1 MPILTARAGTLRVCR
16 LPMVTH
22 SQQNASFGAMSVFK
36 NHDPES
42 LIGTVVD
49 GRFEIESEQSR
60 SSTSTSYVA
69 VDQRS
74 DALVILRLFS
84 VEASTQQG
92 AEILEQAAIA
102 FEMSHP
108 NVLRLTS
115 FGRATIRG
123 TERVYLVHERLTGG
137 SLQDMIDRSRLLT
150 PSQALVVGLEVC
162 RALDYAHKRGMLH
175 HDLRPSS
182 IVFGQ
187 DRKVRVADIGVAS
200 VIAEQAWADVT
211 TVSQERARY
220 CAPEQA
226 QGEPFDE
233 RADVYA
239 LALILVEA
247 VTGTVPFLADSVV
260 GTLSARVDKLF
271 PVSADLGG
279 LAAVLD
285 KAGRADPLERASAA
299 EMGRALVQAGPTL
312 PRPTQIQI
320 VSSAAFVV
328 QNEDD
333 RTGDLTKPREF
344 NELSDDS
351 QSFVASTT
359 ETMTIRDD
367 VDAASVAVVEPDD
380 KPLIGRWIVAAVAVL
395 ALIVGGYFLFS
406 ALQKESHPIPDL
418 IGLDQGE
425 ATNLVTEFKWDI
437 VIVEEANEELPV
449 GAVIRTDPATG
460 KKLETGKKL
469 TFVVSTGP
477 PPVPLPEL
485 NGLDAATAL
494 AALTE
499 NGLVVGVETP
509 EYSEDVPTGVIIR
522 WAVSSQPTLVAGQEV
537 IKGTAVDTFVSQ
549 GPAPRV
555 VPDLTGM
562 SIESATTAL
571 TDLQLTINRGDDQ
584 FSTVAAGGVAT
595 QSPAAGESLARGT
608 AVTVAISKGPD
619 LVAVPQL
626 LNLKFDKVG
635 PAVVNAGFV
644 LGAISGNT
652 KGFPIA
658 IYVAGQ
664 PVAVGQLLPRG
675 TTLDLVYYGS

>member
-1 MPILTARAGTLRVCR
+1 
-16 LPMVTH
+16 
-22 SQQNASFGAMSVFK
+22 MSVFE
-36 NHDPES
+36 NHDPDS

-60 SSTSTSYVA
+60 SSLSTLFVA
-69 VDQRS
+69 LDQRS
-74 DALVILRLFS
+74 DASVILRLFS
-84 VEASTQQG
+84 AEATIEHG

-115 FGRATIRG
+115 FGRSTIRG
-123 TERVYLVHERLTGG
+123 VERAYVVHERLTGG

-182 IVFGQ
+182 IVFGE
-187 DRKVRVADIGVAS
+187 DRKARVADIGVAS
-200 VIAEQAWADVT
+200 VIAEKAWGDDAM
-211 TVSQERARY
+211 VSQERARY

-233 RADVYA
+233 KTDVYA

-247 VTGTVPFLADSVV
+247 VTGTVPFLTDSVV
-260 GTLSARVDKLF
+260 GTMSARVDKLF
-271 PVSADLGG
+271 PVSADLGC

-285 KAGRADPLERASAA
+285 KAGRSDPLERSSAA
-299 EMGRALVQAGPTL
+299 DMGRALVQAGPTL
-312 PRPTQIQI
+312 PRPTQIPI
-320 VSSAAFVV
+320 VSSAIFGV
-328 QNEDD
+328 QGEED

-359 ETMTIRDD
+359 DTMTIRDD
-367 VDAASVAVVEPDD
+367 ADAVVAAGVDIED

-395 ALIVGGYFLFS
+395 ALITGGYFLFS
-406 ALQKESHPIPDL
+406 ALQKDSYAIPDL
-418 IGLDQGE
+418 IGVDQGE
-425 ATNLVTEFKWDI
+425 ATNLVTEFKWEI
-437 VIVEEANEELPV
+437 VVVEEANEELPV
-449 GAVIRTDPATG
+449 GAVIRTDPETG
-460 KKLETGKKL
+460 KKLETGKAL

-494 AALTE
+494 ATLTDG
-499 NGLVVGVETP
+499 GLVLGVETP
-509 EYSEDVPTGVIIR
+509 EYSEEVPVGVIIR
-522 WAVSSQPTLVAGQEV
+522 WAISSQPTLVAGQEV

-571 TDLQLTINRGDDQ
+571 TDLRLTINRGDDQ
-584 FSTVAAGGVAT
+584 FSLVATGGVAT
-595 QSPAAGESLARGT
+595 QSPAPGESLARGT

-626 LNLKFDKVG
+626 LTLKFDKVG
-635 PAVVNAGFV
+635 PALEAAGFV
-644 LGAISGNT
+644 LGNVSGNT
-652 KGFPIA
+652 RGFPIA
-658 IYVAGQ
+658 VFSAGQ
-664 PVAVGQLLPRG
+664 PVAIGQLLPRG
-675 TTLDLVYYGS
+675 TVLDVLYYGS

>member
-1 MPILTARAGTLRVCR
+1 
-16 LPMVTH
+16 
-22 SQQNASFGAMSVFK
+22 MSVFE
-36 NHDPES
+36 NHDPDS

-60 SSTSTSYVA
+60 SSLSTLFVA
-69 VDQRS
+69 LDQRS
-74 DALVILRLFS
+74 DASVILRLFS
-84 VEASTQQG
+84 AEATIEHG

-115 FGRATIRG
+115 FGRATTRG
-123 TERVYLVHERLTGG
+123 VERVYVVHERLTGG

-162 RALDYAHKRGMLH
+162 RALDYAHKRGMMH

-182 IVFGQ
+182 IVFGE
-187 DRKVRVADIGVAS
+187 DRKARVADIGVAS
-200 VIAEQAWADVT
+200 VIAEKAWTDVT

-220 CAPEQA
+220 CTPEQA

-233 RADVYA
+233 KADVYA

-247 VTGTVPFLADSVV
+247 VTGTVPFLTDSVV
-260 GTLSARVDKLF
+260 GTMSARVDKLF

-285 KAGRADPLERASAA
+285 KAGRSDPLERSSAA

-312 PRPTQIQI
+312 PRPTQIPI
-320 VSSAAFVV
+320 VSSAIFGA
-328 QNEDD
+328 QGEED
-333 RTGDLTKPREF
+333 RTGDLTKPRDF

-359 ETMTIRDD
+359 DTMTIRDNAD
-367 VDAASVAVVEPDD
+367 AVVAAGADIED

-395 ALIVGGYFLFS
+395 ALITGGYFLFS
-406 ALQKESHPIPDL
+406 ALQKDSYAIPDL
-418 IGLDQGE
+418 IGVDQGE
-425 ATNLVTEFKWDI
+425 ATNLVTEFKWEI
-437 VIVEEANEELPV
+437 VVVEEANEELPV
-449 GAVIRTDPATG
+449 GAVIRTDPETG
-460 KKLETGKKL
+460 KKLETGKAL

-494 AALTE
+494 ATLTDG
-499 NGLVVGVETP
+499 GLVLGVETP
-509 EYSEDVPTGVIIR
+509 EYSEEVPAGVIIR
-522 WAVSSQPTLVAGQEV
+522 WTIGSQPTLVAGQEV

-562 SIESATTAL
+562 SIDSATTAL

-584 FSTVAAGGVAT
+584 FSIVAAGGVAT

-608 AVTVAISKGPD
+608 GVTVAISKGPD

-626 LNLKFDKVG
+626 GTLKFDKVG
-635 PAVVNAGFV
+635 PALEAAGFV
-644 LGAISGNT
+644 LGTVSGNT
-652 KGFPIA
+652 RGFPIA
-658 IYVAGQ
+658 VFSAGQ

-675 TTLDLVYYGS
+675 TVLDVLYYGS

>member
-1 MPILTARAGTLRVCR
+1 
-16 LPMVTH
+16 
-22 SQQNASFGAMSVFK
+22 MSVFE

-60 SSTSTSYVA
+60 SSSSTSYVA
-69 VDQRS
+69 IDRQS
-74 DALVILRLFS
+74 DTAVNVRLFS
-84 VEASTQQG
+84 AEATTQHG
-92 AEILEQAAIA
+92 PDLLAEAALVSEI
-102 FEMSHP
+102 SHP
-108 NVLRLTS
+108 HVVRLTS
-115 FGRATIRG
+115 FDRVTINDV
-123 TERVYLVHERLTGG
+123 ERIFIVQERPTGG
-137 SLQDMIDRSRLLT
+137 SLQDMIDRNRLLT

-162 RALDYAHKRGMLH
+162 RALDHAHKRGILH

-182 IVFGQ
+182 IVFGE
-187 DRKVRVADIGVAS
+187 DRKARVADFGVSS
-200 VIAEQAWADVT
+200 VIAEQAWGDDAM
-211 TVSQERARY
+211 VSQERARY

-233 RADVYA
+233 KADVYA

-312 PRPTQIQI
+312 PRPTQIPI
-320 VSSAAFVV
+320 VSATIFGAQPEDVRA
-328 QNEDD
+328 NE
-333 RTGDLTKPREF
+333 LTHPREF

-351 QSFVASTT
+351 QSFNTSTS
-359 ETMTIRDD
+359 ETMTIRADAD
-367 VDAASVAVVEPDD
+367 ASAIAIVDAED
-380 KPLIGRWIVAAVAVL
+380 KPLIGRWIVAAFAVM
-395 ALIVGGYFLFS
+395 AFIVGGYFLFS

-418 IGLDQGE
+418 IGVDQGE

-449 GAVIRTDPATG
+449 GAVIRTDPETG
-460 KKLETGKKL
+460 KKLETGKVL

-477 PPVPLPEL
+477 PPVPLPDL
-485 NGLDAATAL
+485 NGLDAATAS

-509 EYSEDVPTGVIIR
+509 EYNEDVLAGIIIR
-522 WAVSSQPTLVAGQEV
+522 WTVSSQPTLVAGQEV

-549 GPAPRV
+549 GPAPRI

-571 TDLQLTINRGDDQ
+571 TDIQLTINRGDDQ
-584 FSTVAAGGVAT
+584 FSIVAAGGVAT
-595 QSPAAGESLARGT
+595 QSPAAGDSLARGT
-608 AVTVAISKGPD
+608 AVTVAVSKGPD

-635 PAVVNAGFV
+635 SAVVNSGFV
-644 LGAISGNT
+644 VGAISGDT
-652 KGFPIA
+652 RGFPIA

>member
-1 MPILTARAGTLRVCR
+1 
-16 LPMVTH
+16 
-22 SQQNASFGAMSVFK
+22 MSVFE
-36 NHDPES
+36 NHDPDS

-60 SSTSTSYVA
+60 SSLSTLFVA
-69 VDQRS
+69 LDQRS
-74 DALVILRLFS
+74 DASVILRLFS
-84 VEASTQQG
+84 AEATIEHG

-123 TERVYLVHERLTGG
+123 VERVYVVHERLTGG

-162 RALDYAHKRGMLH
+162 RALDYAHKRGMSH

-182 IVFGQ
+182 IVFGE
-187 DRKVRVADIGVAS
+187 DRKARVADIGVAS
-200 VIAEQAWADVT
+200 VIAEKAWTDVT

-233 RADVYA
+233 KADVYA
-239 LALILVEA
+239 LALILVET
-247 VTGTVPFLADSVV
+247 VTGTVPFLTDSVV
-260 GTLSARVDKLF
+260 GTMSARVDKLF

-285 KAGRADPLERASAA
+285 KAGRSDPLERSSAA

-312 PRPTQIQI
+312 PRPTQIPI
-320 VSSAAFVV
+320 VSSAIFGA
-328 QNEDD
+328 QGEED
-333 RTGDLTKPREF
+333 RTGDLTKPRDF

-359 ETMTIRDD
+359 DTMTIRDNAD
-367 VDAASVAVVEPDD
+367 AVVAAGADIED

-395 ALIVGGYFLFS
+395 ALITGGYFLFS
-406 ALQKESHPIPDL
+406 ALQKDSYAIPDL
-418 IGLDQGE
+418 IGVDQGE
-425 ATNLVTEFKWDI
+425 ATNLVTEFKWEI
-437 VIVEEANEELPV
+437 VVVEEANEELPV
-449 GAVIRTDPATG
+449 GAVIRTDPETG
-460 KKLETGKKL
+460 KKLETGKAL

-494 AALTE
+494 ATLTDG
-499 NGLVVGVETP
+499 GLVLGVETP
-509 EYSEDVPTGVIIR
+509 EYSEEVPAGVIIR
-522 WAVSSQPTLVAGQEV
+522 WTIGSQPTLVAGQEV

-562 SIESATTAL
+562 SIDSATTAL

-584 FSTVAAGGVAT
+584 FSIVAAGGVAT

-608 AVTVAISKGPD
+608 GVTVAISKGPD

-626 LNLKFDKVG
+626 GTLKFDKVG
-635 PAVVNAGFV
+635 PALEAAGFV
-644 LGAISGNT
+644 LGTVSGNT
-652 KGFPIA
+652 RGFPIA
-658 IYVAGQ
+658 VFSAGQ

-675 TTLDLVYYGS
+675 TVLDVLYYGS

>member
-1 MPILTARAGTLRVCR
+1 
-16 LPMVTH
+16 
-22 SQQNASFGAMSVFK
+22 MSVFE
-36 NHDPES
+36 NHDPDS

-60 SSTSTSYVA
+60 SSLSTLFVA
-69 VDQRS
+69 LDQRS
-74 DALVILRLFS
+74 DASVILRLFS
-84 VEASTQQG
+84 AEATIEHG

-115 FGRATIRG
+115 FGRSTIRG
-123 TERVYLVHERLTGG
+123 VERAYVVHERLTGG

-182 IVFGQ
+182 IVFGE
-187 DRKVRVADIGVAS
+187 DRKARVADIGVAS
-200 VIAEQAWADVT
+200 VIAEKAWGDDAM
-211 TVSQERARY
+211 VSQERARY

-233 RADVYA
+233 KTDVYA

-247 VTGTVPFLADSVV
+247 VTGTVPFLTDSVV
-260 GTLSARVDKLF
+260 GTMSARVDKLF

-285 KAGRADPLERASAA
+285 KAGRSDPLERSSAA
-299 EMGRALVQAGPTL
+299 DMGRALVQAGPTL
-312 PRPTQIQI
+312 PRPTQIPI
-320 VSSAAFVV
+320 VSSAIFGV
-328 QNEDD
+328 QGEED

-359 ETMTIRDD
+359 DTMTIRDD
-367 VDAASVAVVEPDD
+367 ADAVVAAGVDIED

-395 ALIVGGYFLFS
+395 ALITGGYFLFS
-406 ALQKESHPIPDL
+406 ALQKDSYAIPDL
-418 IGLDQGE
+418 IGVDQGE
-425 ATNLVTEFKWDI
+425 ATNLVTEFKWEI
-437 VIVEEANEELPV
+437 VVVEEANEELPV
-449 GAVIRTDPATG
+449 GAVIRTDPETG
-460 KKLETGKKL
+460 KKLETGKAL

-494 AALTE
+494 ATLTDG
-499 NGLVVGVETP
+499 GLVLGVETP
-509 EYSEDVPTGVIIR
+509 EYSEEVPVGVIIR
-522 WAVSSQPTLVAGQEV
+522 WAISLQPTLVAGQEV

-562 SIESATTAL
+562 SIDSATSAL

-584 FSTVAAGGVAT
+584 FSIVAAGGVAT
-595 QSPAAGESLARGT
+595 QSPAPGESLARGT

-626 LNLKFDKVG
+626 LTLKFDKVG
-635 PAVVNAGFV
+635 PALEAAGFV
-644 LGAISGNT
+644 LGNVSGNT
-652 KGFPIA
+652 RGFPIA
-658 IYVAGQ
+658 VFLAGQ
-664 PVAVGQLLPRG
+664 PVAIGQLLPRG
-675 TTLDLVYYGS
+675 TVLDVLYYGS

>member
-1 MPILTARAGTLRVCR
+1 MPILTARAGTLHFGR

-22 SQQNASFGAMSVFK
+22 SQQNASFGAMSVFE

-42 LIGTVVD
+42 LIGSVVD

-60 SSTSTSYVA
+60 STSSTSYVA
-69 VDQRS
+69 LDQRS

-84 VEASTQQG
+84 ADATTQHG
-92 AEILEQAAIA
+92 TEILEQAAIA

-108 NVLRLTS
+108 NVVRLTS
-115 FGRATIRG
+115 FGRASIRVV
-123 TERVYLVHERLTGG
+123 ERVYIVHERLTGG

-162 RALDYAHKRGMLH
+162 RALDYAHKRGLVH

-182 IVFGQ
+182 IVFGE

-233 RADVYA
+233 KADVYA

-279 LAAVLD
+279 LATVLD
-285 KAGRADPLERASAA
+285 KAGRSDPLERASAA

-328 QNEDD
+328 QSEED
-333 RTGDLTKPREF
+333 RTGDLTQPREF

-351 QSFVASTT
+351 QSFIAATAQ
-359 ETMTIRDD
+359 TMTIREDA
-367 VDAASVAVVEPDD
+367 DAALAVVETEE

-406 ALQKESHPIPDL
+406 ALQKESNPIPDL

-449 GAVIRTDPATG
+449 GAVIRTDPETG
-460 KKLETGKKL
+460 KKLETGKVL

-485 NGLDAATAL
+485 NGLDAASAL
-494 AALTE
+494 ATLSDG
-499 NGLVVGVETP
+499 GLVLGVETP

-522 WAVSSQPTLVAGQEV
+522 WAVTSQPTLVAGQEV

-571 TDLQLTINRGDDQ
+571 TDIQLTINRGDDQ
-584 FSTVAAGGVAT
+584 FSIVAAGGVAT

-635 PAVVNAGFV
+635 PAVVNSGFV
-644 LGAISGNT
+644 LGAVTGNT
-652 KGFPIA
+652 RGFPIA

-675 TTLDLVYYGS
+675 TTLDLIYYGS

>member
-1 MPILTARAGTLRVCR
+1 
-16 LPMVTH
+16 
-22 SQQNASFGAMSVFK
+22 MSVFE
-36 NHDPES
+36 NHDPDS

-60 SSTSTSYVA
+60 SSLSTLFVA
-69 VDQRS
+69 LDQRS
-74 DALVILRLFS
+74 DASVILRLFS
-84 VEASTQQG
+84 AEATIEHG

-115 FGRATIRG
+115 FGRSTIRG
-123 TERVYLVHERLTGG
+123 VERAYVVHERLTGG
-137 SLQDMIDRSRLLT
+137 SLEDMIDRSRLLT

-182 IVFGQ
+182 IVFGE
-187 DRKVRVADIGVAS
+187 DRKARVADIGVAS
-200 VIAEQAWADVT
+200 VIAEKAWGDDAM
-211 TVSQERARY
+211 VSQERARY

-233 RADVYA
+233 KTDVYA

-247 VTGTVPFLADSVV
+247 VTGTVPFLTDSVV
-260 GTLSARVDKLF
+260 GTMSARVDKLF

-285 KAGRADPLERASAA
+285 KAGRSDPLERSSAA
-299 EMGRALVQAGPTL
+299 DMGRALVQAGPTL
-312 PRPTQIQI
+312 PRPTQIPI
-320 VSSAAFVV
+320 VSSAIFGV
-328 QNEDD
+328 QGEED

-359 ETMTIRDD
+359 DTMTIRDD
-367 VDAASVAVVEPDD
+367 ADAVVAAGVDIED

-395 ALIVGGYFLFS
+395 ALITGGYFLFS
-406 ALQKESHPIPDL
+406 ALQKDSYAIPDL
-418 IGLDQGE
+418 IGVDQGE
-425 ATNLVTEFKWDI
+425 ATNLVTEFKWEI
-437 VIVEEANEELPV
+437 VVVEEANEELPV
-449 GAVIRTDPATG
+449 GAVIRTDPETG
-460 KKLETGKKL
+460 KKLETGKAL

-494 AALTE
+494 ATLTDG
-499 NGLVVGVETP
+499 GLVLGVETP
-509 EYSEDVPTGVIIR
+509 EYSEDVPAGVIIR
-522 WAVSSQPTLVAGQEV
+522 WTISLQPTLVAGQEV

-571 TDLQLTINRGDDQ
+571 TDLRLTINRGDDQ
-584 FSTVAAGGVAT
+584 FSLVATGGVAT
-595 QSPAAGESLARGT
+595 QSPAPGESLARGT

-626 LNLKFDKVG
+626 LTLKFDKVG
-635 PAVVNAGFV
+635 PALEAAGFV
-644 LGAISGNT
+644 LGNVSGNT
-652 KGFPIA
+652 RGFPIA
-658 IYVAGQ
+658 VFSAGQ
-664 PVAVGQLLPRG
+664 PVAIGQLLPRG
-675 TTLDLVYYGS
+675 TVLDVLYYGS

>member
-1 MPILTARAGTLRVCR
+1 
-16 LPMVTH
+16 
-22 SQQNASFGAMSVFK
+22 MSVFE

-42 LIGTVVD
+42 LIGSVVD

-60 SSTSTSYVA
+60 STSSTSYVA
-69 VDQRS
+69 LDQRS

-84 VEASTQQG
+84 ADASTEYG
-92 AEILEQAAIA
+92 TEILEQAAIA
-102 FEMSHP
+102 FEMAHP

-115 FGRATIRG
+115 FGRALIRG
-123 TERVYLVHERLTGG
+123 VERVYIVHERLTGG

-162 RALDYAHKRGMLH
+162 RALDYSHKRGLVH

-182 IVFGQ
+182 IVFGE

-233 RADVYA
+233 KADVYA

-279 LAAVLD
+279 LATVLD
-285 KAGRADPLERASAA
+285 KAGRSDPLERASAA

-328 QNEDD
+328 QSEED
-333 RTGDLTKPREF
+333 RTGDLTQPREF

-351 QSFVASTT
+351 QSFIGSTT
-359 ETMTIRDD
+359 ETMTIRDEAD
-367 VDAASVAVVEPDD
+367 DAAGLVETEE

-406 ALQKESHPIPDL
+406 ALQKESNPIPDL

-449 GAVIRTDPATG
+449 GAVIRTDPEIG
-460 KKLETGKKL
+460 KKLETGKVL

-485 NGLDAATAL
+485 NGLDAASAL
-494 AALTE
+494 AALSA

-522 WAVSSQPTLVAGQEV
+522 WAVASQPTLVAGQEV

-571 TDLQLTINRGDDQ
+571 TDIQLTINRGDDQ

-635 PAVVNAGFV
+635 PAVVNSGFV
-644 LGAISGNT
+644 LGAVTGNT
-652 KGFPIA
+652 RGFPIA

-675 TTLDLVYYGS
+675 TTLDLIYYGS

>member
-1 MPILTARAGTLRVCR
+1 
-16 LPMVTH
+16 
-22 SQQNASFGAMSVFK
+22 MSVFE

-60 SSTSTSYVA
+60 SSSSTSYVA
-69 VDQRS
+69 LDQRS

-84 VEASTQQG
+84 VDATTEHG
-92 AEILEQAAIA
+92 AEILEQATIA

-108 NVLRLTS
+108 NILRLTS
-115 FGRATIRG
+115 FGRASIRG
-123 TERVYLVHERLTGG
+123 IERVYIVHERLTGG
-137 SLQDMIDRSRLLT
+137 SLQDMIDRNRLLT

-182 IVFGQ
+182 IVFGE
-187 DRKVRVADIGVAS
+187 DRKARVADFGVSS

-226 QGEPFDE
+226 LGEPFDE
-233 RADVYA
+233 KADVYA

-247 VTGTVPFLADSVV
+247 VSGIVPFLADSVV

-312 PRPTQIQI
+312 PRPTQIPI
-320 VSSAAFVV
+320 VSATIFGAQPEDVRA
-328 QNEDD
+328 NE
-333 RTGDLTKPREF
+333 LTHPREF

-351 QSFVASTT
+351 QSFNTSTS
-359 ETMTIRDD
+359 ETMTIRADAD
-367 VDAASVAVVEPDD
+367 ASAIAIVDAED
-380 KPLIGRWIVAAVAVL
+380 KPLIGRWIVAAFAVM
-395 ALIVGGYFLFS
+395 AFIVGGYFLFS

-418 IGLDQGE
+418 IGVDQGE

-449 GAVIRTDPATG
+449 GAVIRTDPETG
-460 KKLETGKKL
+460 KKLETGKVL

-477 PPVPLPEL
+477 PPVPLPDL

-509 EYSEDVPTGVIIR
+509 EYNEDVLAGIIIR
-522 WAVSSQPTLVAGQEV
+522 WTVSSQPTLVAGQEV

-571 TDLQLTINRGDDQ
+571 TDIQLTINRGDDQ
-584 FSTVAAGGVAT
+584 FSIVAAGGVAT
-595 QSPAAGESLARGT
+595 QSPAAGDSLARGT
-608 AVTVAISKGPD
+608 AVTVAVSKGPD

-635 PAVVNAGFV
+635 SAVVNSGFV
-644 LGAISGNT
+644 VGAISGDT
-652 KGFPIA
+652 RGFPIA

>member
-1 MPILTARAGTLRVCR
+1 
-16 LPMVTH
+16 MVTH
-22 SQQNASFGAMSVFK
+22 SQQNASFRAMSVFE
-36 NHDPES
+36 NHDPDS

-60 SSTSTSYVA
+60 SSLSTLFVA
-69 VDQRS
+69 LDQRS
-74 DALVILRLFS
+74 DASVILRLFS
-84 VEASTQQG
+84 AEATIEHG

-115 FGRATIRG
+115 FGRATTRG
-123 TERVYLVHERLTGG
+123 VERVYVVHERLTGG

-182 IVFGQ
+182 IVFGE

-200 VIAEQAWADVT
+200 VIAEKAWTDVT

-220 CAPEQA
+220 CTPEQA

-233 RADVYA
+233 KADVYA
-239 LALILVEA
+239 LALILVET
-247 VTGTVPFLADSVV
+247 VTGTVPFLTDSVV
-260 GTLSARVDKLF
+260 GTMSARVDKLF

-285 KAGRADPLERASAA
+285 KAGRSDPLERSSAA

-312 PRPTQIQI
+312 PRPTQIPI
-320 VSSAAFVV
+320 VSSAIFGA
-328 QNEDD
+328 QGEED
-333 RTGDLTKPREF
+333 RTGDLTKPRDF

-359 ETMTIRDD
+359 DTMTIRDNAD
-367 VDAASVAVVEPDD
+367 AVVAAGADIED

-395 ALIVGGYFLFS
+395 ALITGGYFLFS
-406 ALQKESHPIPDL
+406 ALQKDSYAIPDL
-418 IGLDQGE
+418 IGVDQGE
-425 ATNLVTEFKWDI
+425 ATNLVTEFKWEI
-437 VIVEEANEELPV
+437 VVVEEANEELPV
-449 GAVIRTDPATG
+449 GAVIRTDPETG
-460 KKLETGKKL
+460 KKLETGKAL

-494 AALTE
+494 ATLTDG
-499 NGLVVGVETP
+499 GLVLGVETP
-509 EYSEDVPTGVIIR
+509 EYSEEVPAGVIIR
-522 WAVSSQPTLVAGQEV
+522 WTIGSQPTLVAGQEV

-562 SIESATTAL
+562 SIDSATTAL

-584 FSTVAAGGVAT
+584 FSIVAAGGVAT

-608 AVTVAISKGPD
+608 GVTVAISKGPD

-626 LNLKFDKVG
+626 GTLKFDKVG
-635 PAVVNAGFV
+635 PALEAAGFV
-644 LGAISGNT
+644 LGTVSGNT
-652 KGFPIA
+652 RGFPIA
-658 IYVAGQ
+658 VFSAGQ

-675 TTLDLVYYGS
+675 TVLDVLYYGS

>member
-1 MPILTARAGTLRVCR
+1 
-16 LPMVTH
+16 MVTH
-22 SQQNASFGAMSVFK
+22 SQQNASFRAMSVFE
-36 NHDPES
+36 NHDPDS

-60 SSTSTSYVA
+60 SSLSTLFVA
-69 VDQRS
+69 LDQRS
-74 DALVILRLFS
+74 DASVILRLFS
-84 VEASTQQG
+84 AEATIEHG

-123 TERVYLVHERLTGG
+123 VERAYVVHERLTGG

-162 RALDYAHKRGMLH
+162 RALDYAHKRGMSH

-182 IVFGQ
+182 IVFGE

-200 VIAEQAWADVT
+200 VIAEKAWTDVT

-233 RADVYA
+233 KADVYA

-247 VTGTVPFLADSVV
+247 VTGTVPFLTDSVV
-260 GTLSARVDKLF
+260 GTMSARVDKLF

-285 KAGRADPLERASAA
+285 KAGRSDPLERSSAA

-312 PRPTQIQI
+312 PRPTQIPI
-320 VSSAAFVV
+320 VSSAIFGA
-328 QNEDD
+328 QGEED

-351 QSFVASTT
+351 QSFVASNTD
-359 ETMTIRDD
+359 TMTIRDD
-367 VDAASVAVVEPDD
+367 ADAVVAAGVDIED

-395 ALIVGGYFLFS
+395 ALITGGYFLFS
-406 ALQKESHPIPDL
+406 ALQKDSYAIPDL
-418 IGLDQGE
+418 IGVDQGE
-425 ATNLVTEFKWDI
+425 ATNLVTEFKWEI
-437 VIVEEANEELPV
+437 VVVEEANEELPV
-449 GAVIRTDPATG
+449 GVVIRTDPETG
-460 KKLETGKKL
+460 KKLETGKAL

-494 AALTE
+494 ATLTDG
-499 NGLVVGVETP
+499 GLVLGVETP
-509 EYSEDVPTGVIIR
+509 EYSEDVPAGVIIR
-522 WAVSSQPTLVAGQEV
+522 WTISSQPTLVAGQEV

-584 FSTVAAGGVAT
+584 FSIVAAGGVAT

-626 LNLKFDKVG
+626 GTLKFDKVG
-635 PAVVNAGFV
+635 PALEAAGFV
-644 LGAISGNT
+644 LGTVSGNT
-652 KGFPIA
+652 RGFPIA
-658 IYVAGQ
+658 VFSAGQ

-675 TTLDLVYYGS
+675 TVLDVLYYGS

>member
-1 MPILTARAGTLRVCR
+1 MPILTAGAGTLHFGR
-16 LPMVTH
+16 LPMVTL
-22 SQQNASFGAMSVFK
+22 SQQNASFRAMSVFE
-36 NHDPES
+36 NHDSES
-42 LIGTVVD
+42 LIGTVID
-49 GRFEIESEQSR
+49 GRFEIESEKSR
-60 SSTSTSYVA
+60 SSSSTSYVA

-74 DALVILRLFS
+74 DALVIFRLFS
-84 VEASTQQG
+84 ADVTTDLG

-115 FGRATIRG
+115 FGRALVRG
-123 TERVYLVHERLTGG
+123 VERAYIVHERLTGG
-137 SLQDMIDRSRLLT
+137 SLQDMIDRGRLLS

-182 IVFGQ
+182 IVFGE
-187 DRKVRVADIGVAS
+187 DRKARVTDFGVSS
-200 VIAEQAWADVT
+200 VIAEQAWADVA

-233 RADVYA
+233 KADVYA
-239 LALILVEA
+239 LALVLVEA
-247 VTGTVPFLADSVV
+247 VTGSVPFLGDSVV

-285 KAGRADPLERASAA
+285 KAGRSDPLERASAA
-299 EMGRALVQAGPTL
+299 EMGRALVQVGPTL
-312 PRPTQIQI
+312 PRPTQIPI
-320 VSSAAFVV
+320 VSSAALAG
-328 QNEDD
+328 QSEED

-359 ETMTIRDD
+359 ETMTIRGDEAD
-367 VDAASVAVVEPDD
+367 IEVVTED
-380 KPLIGRWIVAAVAVL
+380 KPLIGRWIVAAVAVF
-395 ALIVGGYFLFS
+395 ALVVGGYFLFS

-418 IGLDQGE
+418 IGVDQGE

-449 GAVIRTDPATG
+449 GAVIRTDP
-460 KKLETGKKL
+460 ETGKKL
-469 TFVVSTGP
+469 QTGKVLTFIVSTGP

-485 NGLDAATAL
+485 NGLDSATAL
-494 AALTE
+494 TALT
-499 NGLVVGVETP
+499 NGGLVIGVETP
-509 EYSEDVPTGVIIR
+509 EYNEDIPAGVIIR
-522 WAVSSQPTLVAGQEV
+522 WAVASQPTLVAGQEV

-584 FSTVAAGGVAT
+584 FSIVAAGGVAT

-608 AVTVAISKGPD
+608 AVTVAVSKGPD

-626 LNLKFDKVG
+626 LTLRFDKVG
-635 PAVVNAGFV
+635 PAAVNAGFV
-644 LGAISGNT
+644 IGTVSGNT
-652 KGFPIA
+652 RGFPIA

>member
-1 MPILTARAGTLRVCR
+1 
-16 LPMVTH
+16 VTD
-22 SQQNASFGAMSVFK
+22 FGVS
-36 NHDPES
+36 
-42 LIGTVVD
+42 
-49 GRFEIESEQSR
+49 
-60 SSTSTSYVA
+60 
-69 VDQRS
+69 
-74 DALVILRLFS
+74 
-84 VEASTQQG
+84 
-92 AEILEQAAIA
+92 
-102 FEMSHP
+102 
-108 NVLRLTS
+108 
-115 FGRATIRG
+115 
-123 TERVYLVHERLTGG
+123 
-137 SLQDMIDRSRLLT
+137 
-150 PSQALVVGLEVC
+150 
-162 RALDYAHKRGMLH
+162 
-175 HDLRPSS
+175 
-182 IVFGQ
+182 
-187 DRKVRVADIGVAS
+187 S
-200 VIAEQAWADVT
+200 VIAEQAWADVA

-233 RADVYA
+233 KADVYA
-239 LALILVEA
+239 LALVLVEA
-247 VTGTVPFLADSVV
+247 VTGSVPFLGDSVV

-285 KAGRADPLERASAA
+285 KAGRSDPLERASAA
-299 EMGRALVQAGPTL
+299 EMGRALVQVGPTL
-312 PRPTQIQI
+312 PRPTQIPI
-320 VSSAAFVV
+320 VSSAALAG
-328 QNEDD
+328 QSEED

-359 ETMTIRDD
+359 ETMTIRGDEAD
-367 VDAASVAVVEPDD
+367 IEVVTED
-380 KPLIGRWIVAAVAVL
+380 KPLIGRWIVAAVAVF
-395 ALIVGGYFLFS
+395 ALVVGGYFLFS

-418 IGLDQGE
+418 IGVDQGE

-449 GAVIRTDPATG
+449 GAVIRTDP
-460 KKLETGKKL
+460 ETGKKL
-469 TFVVSTGP
+469 QTGKVLTFIVSTGP

-485 NGLDAATAL
+485 NGLDSATAL
-494 AALTE
+494 TALT
-499 NGLVVGVETP
+499 NGGLVIGVETP
-509 EYSEDVPTGVIIR
+509 EYNEDIPAGVIIR
-522 WAVSSQPTLVAGQEV
+522 WAVASQPTLVAGQEV

-584 FSTVAAGGVAT
+584 FSIVAAGGVAT

-608 AVTVAISKGPD
+608 AVTVAVSKGPD

-626 LNLKFDKVG
+626 LTLRFDKVG
-635 PAVVNAGFV
+635 PAAVNAGFV
-644 LGAISGNT
+644 IGTVSGNT
-652 KGFPIA
+652 RGFPIA

-675 TTLDLVYYGS
+675 TTLDLIYYGS

>member
-1 MPILTARAGTLRVCR
+1 MPILTARAGTLHFGR

-22 SQQNASFGAMSVFK
+22 SQQNASFGAMSVFE

-42 LIGTVVD
+42 LIGSVVD

-60 SSTSTSYVA
+60 STSSTSYVA
-69 VDQRS
+69 LDQRS

-84 VEASTQQG
+84 ADATTQHG
-92 AEILEQAAIA
+92 IEILEQSAIA

-108 NVLRLTS
+108 NVVRLTS
-115 FGRATIRG
+115 FGRASIRG
-123 TERVYLVHERLTGG
+123 VERVYIVHERLTGG

-162 RALDYAHKRGMLH
+162 RALDYAHKRGLVH

-182 IVFGQ
+182 IVFGE

-233 RADVYA
+233 KADVYA

-279 LAAVLD
+279 LATVLD
-285 KAGRADPLERASAA
+285 KAGRSDPLERASAA

-328 QNEDD
+328 QSEED
-333 RTGDLTKPREF
+333 RTGDLTQPREF

-351 QSFVASTT
+351 QSFIAATAQ
-359 ETMTIRDD
+359 TMTIREDA
-367 VDAASVAVVEPDD
+367 DAALAVVETEE

-406 ALQKESHPIPDL
+406 ALQKESNPIPDL

-449 GAVIRTDPATG
+449 GAVIRTDPETG
-460 KKLETGKKL
+460 KKLETGKVL

-494 AALTE
+494 ATLTDG
-499 NGLVVGVETP
+499 GLVLGVETP

-522 WAVSSQPTLVAGQEV
+522 WAVTSQPTLVAGQEV

-571 TDLQLTINRGDDQ
+571 TDIQLTINRGDDQ

-635 PAVVNAGFV
+635 PAIVNSGFV
-644 LGAISGNT
+644 LGAVTGNT
-652 KGFPIA
+652 RGFPIA

-675 TTLDLVYYGS
+675 TTLDLIYYGS

>member
-1 MPILTARAGTLRVCR
+1 
-16 LPMVTH
+16 
-22 SQQNASFGAMSVFK
+22 MSVFE
-36 NHDPES
+36 NHDPDS

-60 SSTSTSYVA
+60 SSLSTLFVA
-69 VDQRS
+69 LDQRS
-74 DALVILRLFS
+74 DASVILRLFS
-84 VEASTQQG
+84 AEATIEHG

-115 FGRATIRG
+115 FGRATTRG
-123 TERVYLVHERLTGG
+123 VERVYVVHERLTGG

-182 IVFGQ
+182 IVFGE

-200 VIAEQAWADVT
+200 VIAEKAWTDVT

-220 CAPEQA
+220 CTPEQA

-233 RADVYA
+233 KADVYA
-239 LALILVEA
+239 LALILVET
-247 VTGTVPFLADSVV
+247 VTGTVPFLTDSVV
-260 GTLSARVDKLF
+260 GTMSARVDKLF

-285 KAGRADPLERASAA
+285 KAGRSDPLERSSAA

-312 PRPTQIQI
+312 PRPTQIPI
-320 VSSAAFVV
+320 VSSAIFGA
-328 QNEDD
+328 QGEED
-333 RTGDLTKPREF
+333 RTGDLTKPRDF

-359 ETMTIRDD
+359 DTMTIRDNAD
-367 VDAASVAVVEPDD
+367 AVVAAGADIED

-395 ALIVGGYFLFS
+395 ALITGGYFLFS
-406 ALQKESHPIPDL
+406 ALQKDSYAIPDL
-418 IGLDQGE
+418 IGVDQGE
-425 ATNLVTEFKWDI
+425 ATNLVTEFKWEI
-437 VIVEEANEELPV
+437 VVVEEANEELPV
-449 GAVIRTDPATG
+449 GAVIRTDPETG
-460 KKLETGKKL
+460 KKLETGKAL

-494 AALTE
+494 ATLTDG
-499 NGLVVGVETP
+499 GLVLGVETP
-509 EYSEDVPTGVIIR
+509 EYSEEVPAGVIIR
-522 WAVSSQPTLVAGQEV
+522 WTIGSQPTLVAGQEV

-562 SIESATTAL
+562 SIDSATTAL

-584 FSTVAAGGVAT
+584 FSIVAAGGVAT

-608 AVTVAISKGPD
+608 GVTVAISKGPD

-626 LNLKFDKVG
+626 GTLKFDKVG
-635 PAVVNAGFV
+635 PALEAAGFV
-644 LGAISGNT
+644 LGTVSGNT
-652 KGFPIA
+652 RGFPIA
-658 IYVAGQ
+658 VFSAGQ

-675 TTLDLVYYGS
+675 TVLDVLYYGS

>member
-1 MPILTARAGTLRVCR
+1 
-16 LPMVTH
+16 
-22 SQQNASFGAMSVFK
+22 
-36 NHDPES
+36 
-42 LIGTVVD
+42 LIGSVVD

-60 SSTSTSYVA
+60 STSSTSYVA
-69 VDQRS
+69 LDQRS

-84 VEASTQQG
+84 ADASTEYG
-92 AEILEQAAIA
+92 TEILEQAAIA
-102 FEMSHP
+102 FEMAHP

-115 FGRATIRG
+115 FGRASIRG
-123 TERVYLVHERLTGG
+123 VERVYIVHERLTGG

-162 RALDYAHKRGMLH
+162 RALDYSHKRGLVH

-182 IVFGQ
+182 IVFGE

-200 VIAEQAWADVT
+200 VIAEQAWSDVT

-233 RADVYA
+233 KADVYA

-279 LAAVLD
+279 LATVLD
-285 KAGRADPLERASAA
+285 KSGRSDPLERASAA

-328 QNEDD
+328 QSEED
-333 RTGDLTKPREF
+333 RTGDLTQPREF

-351 QSFVASTT
+351 QSFIGSTT
-359 ETMTIRDD
+359 ETMTIRDEAD
-367 VDAASVAVVEPDD
+367 GAAGLVETEE

-406 ALQKESHPIPDL
+406 ALQKESNPIPDL

-449 GAVIRTDPATG
+449 GAVIRTDPEIG
-460 KKLETGKKL
+460 KKLETGKVL

-485 NGLDAATAL
+485 NGLDAASAL
-494 AALTE
+494 AALSA

-522 WAVSSQPTLVAGQEV
+522 WAVASQPTLVAGQEV

-571 TDLQLTINRGDDQ
+571 TDIQLTINRGDDQ

-635 PAVVNAGFV
+635 PAVVNSGFV
-644 LGAISGNT
+644 LGAVTGNT
-652 KGFPIA
+652 RGFPIA

-675 TTLDLVYYGS
+675 TTLDLIYYGS

>member
-1 MPILTARAGTLRVCR
+1 MPILTARAGTLHFGR

-22 SQQNASFGAMSVFK
+22 SQQNASFGAMSVFE

-42 LIGTVVD
+42 LIGSVVD

-60 SSTSTSYVA
+60 STSSTSYVA
-69 VDQRS
+69 LDQRS

-84 VEASTQQG
+84 ADASTEYG
-92 AEILEQAAIA
+92 TEILEQAAIA
-102 FEMSHP
+102 FEMAHP

-115 FGRATIRG
+115 FGRASIRG
-123 TERVYLVHERLTGG
+123 VERVYIVHERLTGG

-162 RALDYAHKRGMLH
+162 RALDYAHKRGLVH

-182 IVFGQ
+182 IVFGE

-200 VIAEQAWADVT
+200 VIAEQAWSDVT

-233 RADVYA
+233 KADVYA

-279 LAAVLD
+279 LATVLD
-285 KAGRADPLERASAA
+285 KSGRSDPLERASAA

-328 QNEDD
+328 QSEED
-333 RTGDLTKPREF
+333 RTGDLTQPREF

-351 QSFVASTT
+351 QSFIASTT
-359 ETMTIRDD
+359 ETMTIRDEAD
-367 VDAASVAVVEPDD
+367 GAAGLVETEE

-406 ALQKESHPIPDL
+406 ALQKESNPIPDL

-449 GAVIRTDPATG
+449 GAVIRTDPEIG
-460 KKLETGKKL
+460 KKLETGKVL

-485 NGLDAATAL
+485 NGLDAASAL
-494 AALTE
+494 AALSA

-522 WAVSSQPTLVAGQEV
+522 WAVASQPTLVAGQEV

-571 TDLQLTINRGDDQ
+571 TDIQLTINRGDDQ

-635 PAVVNAGFV
+635 PAVVNSGFV
-644 LGAISGNT
+644 LGAVTGNT
-652 KGFPIA
+652 RGFPIA

-675 TTLDLVYYGS
+675 TTLDLIYYGS

>member
-1 MPILTARAGTLRVCR
+1 
-16 LPMVTH
+16 
-22 SQQNASFGAMSVFK
+22 MSVFE
-36 NHDPES
+36 NHDPDS

-60 SSTSTSYVA
+60 SSLSTLFVA
-69 VDQRS
+69 LDQRS
-74 DALVILRLFS
+74 DASVILRLFS
-84 VEASTQQG
+84 AEATIEHG

-115 FGRATIRG
+115 FGRSTIRG
-123 TERVYLVHERLTGG
+123 VERAYVVHERLTGG
-137 SLQDMIDRSRLLT
+137 SLEDMIDRSRLLT

-182 IVFGQ
+182 IVFGE
-187 DRKVRVADIGVAS
+187 DRKARVADIGVAS
-200 VIAEQAWADVT
+200 VIAEKAWGDDAM
-211 TVSQERARY
+211 VSQERARY

-233 RADVYA
+233 KTDVYA

-247 VTGTVPFLADSVV
+247 VTGTVPFLTDSVV
-260 GTLSARVDKLF
+260 GTMSARVDKLF

-285 KAGRADPLERASAA
+285 KAGRSDPLERSSAA
-299 EMGRALVQAGPTL
+299 DMGRALVQAGPTL
-312 PRPTQIQI
+312 PRPTQIPI
-320 VSSAAFVV
+320 VSSAIFGV
-328 QNEDD
+328 QGEED

-359 ETMTIRDD
+359 DTMTIRDD
-367 VDAASVAVVEPDD
+367 ADAVVAAGVDIED

-395 ALIVGGYFLFS
+395 ALITGGYFLFS
-406 ALQKESHPIPDL
+406 ALQKDSYAIPDL
-418 IGLDQGE
+418 IGVDQGE
-425 ATNLVTEFKWDI
+425 ATNLVTEFKWEI
-437 VIVEEANEELPV
+437 VVVEEANEELPV
-449 GAVIRTDPATG
+449 GAVIRTDPETG
-460 KKLETGKKL
+460 KKLETGKAL

-494 AALTE
+494 ATLTDG
-499 NGLVVGVETP
+499 GLVLGVETP
-509 EYSEDVPTGVIIR
+509 EYSEDVPAGVIIR
-522 WAVSSQPTLVAGQEV
+522 WTISLQPTLVAGQEV

-562 SIESATTAL
+562 SIDSATSAL

-584 FSTVAAGGVAT
+584 FSIVAAGGVAT
-595 QSPAAGESLARGT
+595 QSPAPGESLARGT

-626 LNLKFDKVG
+626 LTLKFDKVG
-635 PAVVNAGFV
+635 PALEAAGFV
-644 LGAISGNT
+644 LGNVSGNT
-652 KGFPIA
+652 RGFPIA
-658 IYVAGQ
+658 VFLAGQ
-664 PVAVGQLLPRG
+664 PVAIGQLLPRG
-675 TTLDLVYYGS
+675 TVLDVLYYGS

>member
-1 MPILTARAGTLRVCR
+1 
-16 LPMVTH
+16 
-22 SQQNASFGAMSVFK
+22 MSVFE
-36 NHDPES
+36 NHDPDS

-60 SSTSTSYVA
+60 SSLSTLFVA
-69 VDQRS
+69 LDQRS
-74 DALVILRLFS
+74 DASVILRLFS
-84 VEASTQQG
+84 AEATIEHG

-115 FGRATIRG
+115 FGRSTIRG
-123 TERVYLVHERLTGG
+123 VERAYVVHERLTGG

-182 IVFGQ
+182 IVFGE
-187 DRKVRVADIGVAS
+187 DRKARVADIGVAS
-200 VIAEQAWADVT
+200 VIAEKAWGDDAM
-211 TVSQERARY
+211 VSQERARY

-233 RADVYA
+233 KTDVYA

-247 VTGTVPFLADSVV
+247 VTGTVPFLTDSVV
-260 GTLSARVDKLF
+260 GTMSARVDKLF

-285 KAGRADPLERASAA
+285 KAGRSDPLERSSAA
-299 EMGRALVQAGPTL
+299 DMGRALVQAGPTL
-312 PRPTQIQI
+312 PRPTQIPI
-320 VSSAAFVV
+320 VSSAIFGV
-328 QNEDD
+328 QGEED

-359 ETMTIRDD
+359 DTMTIRDD
-367 VDAASVAVVEPDD
+367 ADAVVAAGVDIED

-395 ALIVGGYFLFS
+395 ALITGGYFLFS
-406 ALQKESHPIPDL
+406 ALQKDSYAIPDL
-418 IGLDQGE
+418 IGVDQGE
-425 ATNLVTEFKWDI
+425 ATNLVTEFKWEI
-437 VIVEEANEELPV
+437 VVVEEANEEIPV
-449 GAVIRTDPATG
+449 GAVIRTDPETG
-460 KKLETGKKL
+460 KKLETGKAL

-485 NGLDAATAL
+485 NGLDASTAL
-494 AALTE
+494 ATLTDG
-499 NGLVVGVETP
+499 GLVLGVETP
-509 EYSEDVPTGVIIR
+509 EYSEEVPVGVIIR
-522 WAVSSQPTLVAGQEV
+522 WAISSQPTLVAGQEV

-562 SIESATTAL
+562 SIDSATTAL

-584 FSTVAAGGVAT
+584 FSIVAAGGVAT

-608 AVTVAISKGPD
+608 AVTVAISKGPY

-626 LNLKFDKVG
+626 LTLKFDKVG
-635 PAVVNAGFV
+635 PALEAAGFV
-644 LGAISGNT
+644 LGNVSGNT
-652 KGFPIA
+652 RGFPIA
-658 IYVAGQ
+658 VFSAGQ
-664 PVAVGQLLPRG
+664 PVAIGQLLPRG
-675 TTLDLVYYGS
+675 TVLDVLYYGS

>member
-1 MPILTARAGTLRVCR
+1 
-16 LPMVTH
+16 
-22 SQQNASFGAMSVFK
+22 MSVFE
-36 NHDPES
+36 NHDPDS

-60 SSTSTSYVA
+60 SSLSTLFVA
-69 VDQRS
+69 LDQRS
-74 DALVILRLFS
+74 DASVILRLFS
-84 VEASTQQG
+84 AEATIEHG

-115 FGRATIRG
+115 FGRSTIRG
-123 TERVYLVHERLTGG
+123 VERAYVVHERLTGG
-137 SLQDMIDRSRLLT
+137 SLEDMIDRSRLLT

-182 IVFGQ
+182 IVFGE
-187 DRKVRVADIGVAS
+187 DRKARVADIGVAS
-200 VIAEQAWADVT
+200 VIAEKAWGDDAM
-211 TVSQERARY
+211 VSQERARY

-233 RADVYA
+233 KTDVYA

-247 VTGTVPFLADSVV
+247 VTGTVPFLTDSVV
-260 GTLSARVDKLF
+260 GTMSARVDKLF

-285 KAGRADPLERASAA
+285 KAGRSDPLERSSAA
-299 EMGRALVQAGPTL
+299 DMGRALVQAGPTL
-312 PRPTQIQI
+312 PRPTQIPI
-320 VSSAAFVV
+320 VSSAIFGV
-328 QNEDD
+328 QGEED

-359 ETMTIRDD
+359 DTMTIRDD
-367 VDAASVAVVEPDD
+367 ADAVVAAGVDIED

-395 ALIVGGYFLFS
+395 ALITGGYFLFS
-406 ALQKESHPIPDL
+406 ALQKDSYAIPDL
-418 IGLDQGE
+418 IGVDQGE
-425 ATNLVTEFKWDI
+425 ATNLVTEFKWEI
-437 VIVEEANEELPV
+437 VVVEEANEELPV
-449 GAVIRTDPATG
+449 GAVIRTDPETG
-460 KKLETGKKL
+460 KKLETGKAL

-494 AALTE
+494 ATLTDG
-499 NGLVVGVETP
+499 GLVLGVETP
-509 EYSEDVPTGVIIR
+509 EYSEEVPVGVIIR
-522 WAVSSQPTLVAGQEV
+522 WAISLQPTLVAGQEV

-562 SIESATTAL
+562 SIDSATSAL

-584 FSTVAAGGVAT
+584 FSIVAAGGVAT
-595 QSPAAGESLARGT
+595 QSPAPGESLARGT

-626 LNLKFDKVG
+626 LTLKFDKVG
-635 PAVVNAGFV
+635 PALEAAGFV
-644 LGAISGNT
+644 LGNVSGNT
-652 KGFPIA
+652 RGFPIA
-658 IYVAGQ
+658 VFSAGQ
-664 PVAVGQLLPRG
+664 PVAIGQLLPRG
-675 TTLDLVYYGS
+675 TVLDVLYYGS

>member
-1 MPILTARAGTLRVCR
+1 MPILTARAGTLHFGR

-22 SQQNASFGAMSVFK
+22 SQQNASFGAMSVFE

-42 LIGTVVD
+42 LIGSVVD

-60 SSTSTSYVA
+60 STSSTSYVA
-69 VDQRS
+69 LDQRS

-84 VEASTQQG
+84 ADATTQHG
-92 AEILEQAAIA
+92 TEILEQSAIA

-108 NVLRLTS
+108 NVVRLTS
-115 FGRATIRG
+115 FGRASIRG
-123 TERVYLVHERLTGG
+123 VERVYIVHERLTGG

-162 RALDYAHKRGMLH
+162 RALDYAHKRGLVH

-182 IVFGQ
+182 IVFGE

-233 RADVYA
+233 KADVYA

-279 LAAVLD
+279 LATVLD
-285 KAGRADPLERASAA
+285 KAGRSDPLERASAA

-328 QNEDD
+328 QSEED
-333 RTGDLTKPREF
+333 RTGDLTQPREF

-351 QSFVASTT
+351 QSFIAATAQ
-359 ETMTIRDD
+359 TMTIREDA
-367 VDAASVAVVEPDD
+367 DAALAVVETEE

-406 ALQKESHPIPDL
+406 ALQKESNPIPDL

-449 GAVIRTDPATG
+449 GAVIRTDPETG
-460 KKLETGKKL
+460 KKLETGKVL

-494 AALTE
+494 ATLTDG
-499 NGLVVGVETP
+499 GLVLGVETP

-522 WAVSSQPTLVAGQEV
+522 WAVTSQPTLVAGQEV

-571 TDLQLTINRGDDQ
+571 TDIQLTINRGDDQ
-584 FSTVAAGGVAT
+584 FSIVAAGGVAT

-635 PAVVNAGFV
+635 PAIVNSGFV
-644 LGAISGNT
+644 LGAVTGNT
-652 KGFPIA
+652 RGFPIA

-675 TTLDLVYYGS
+675 TTLDLIYYGS

>member
-1 MPILTARAGTLRVCR
+1 M
-16 LPMVTH
+16 
-22 SQQNASFGAMSVFK
+22 FG
-36 NHDPES
+36 E
-42 LIGTVVD
+42 
-49 GRFEIESEQSR
+49 
-60 SSTSTSYVA
+60 
-69 VDQRS
+69 
-74 DALVILRLFS
+74 
-84 VEASTQQG
+84 
-92 AEILEQAAIA
+92 
-102 FEMSHP
+102 
-108 NVLRLTS
+108 
-115 FGRATIRG
+115 
-123 TERVYLVHERLTGG
+123 
-137 SLQDMIDRSRLLT
+137 
-150 PSQALVVGLEVC
+150 
-162 RALDYAHKRGMLH
+162 
-175 HDLRPSS
+175 
-182 IVFGQ
+182 
-187 DRKVRVADIGVAS
+187 DRKARVADFGVSS

-226 QGEPFDE
+226 LGEPFDE
-233 RADVYA
+233 KADVYA

-247 VTGTVPFLADSVV
+247 VSGIVPFLADSVV

-312 PRPTQIQI
+312 PRPTQIPI
-320 VSSAAFVV
+320 VSSAVLSG
-328 QNEDD
+328 QSEED

-351 QSFVASTT
+351 QSFITSTT
-359 ETMTIRDD
+359 ETMTIRADAD
-367 VDAASVAVVEPDD
+367 ASAIAIVDAED
-380 KPLIGRWIVAAVAVL
+380 KPLIGRWIVAAFAVM
-395 ALIVGGYFLFS
+395 AFIVGGYFLFS

-418 IGLDQGE
+418 IGVNQGE

-449 GAVIRTDPATG
+449 GAVIRTDPETG
-460 KKLETGKKL
+460 KKLETGKVL

-477 PPVPLPEL
+477 PPVPLPDL

-509 EYSEDVPTGVIIR
+509 EYNEDVLAGIIIR
-522 WAVSSQPTLVAGQEV
+522 WTVASQPTLVAGQEV

-571 TDLQLTINRGDDQ
+571 TDIQLTINRGDDQ
-584 FSTVAAGGVAT
+584 FSIVAAGGVAT
-595 QSPAAGESLARGT
+595 QTPGAGDSLARGT
-608 AVTVAISKGPD
+608 AVTVAVSKGPD

-626 LNLKFDKVG
+626 ATLKSDKVA
-635 PAVVNAGFV
+635 PALEAAGFV
-644 LGAISGNT
+644 LGAVTGNT
-652 KGFPIA
+652 KGSPIA
-658 IYVAGQ
+658 VFSAGQ

-675 TTLDLVYYGS
+675 TVLDVLYYGS

>member
-1 MPILTARAGTLRVCR
+1 
-16 LPMVTH
+16 
-22 SQQNASFGAMSVFK
+22 
-36 NHDPES
+36 
-42 LIGTVVD
+42 
-49 GRFEIESEQSR
+49 
-60 SSTSTSYVA
+60 VA

-84 VEASTQQG
+84 ADVTADLGT
-92 AEILEQAAIA
+92 EILEQAAIA

-115 FGRATIRG
+115 FGRAFVRG
-123 TERVYLVHERLTGG
+123 VERAYIVHERLTGG
-137 SLQDMIDRSRLLT
+137 SLQDMIDRSRLLS

-162 RALDYAHKRGMLH
+162 RALDYAHKRGLVH

-182 IVFGQ
+182 IVFGE
-187 DRKVRVADIGVAS
+187 DRKARVTDLGVSS
-200 VIAEQAWADVT
+200 VIAEQAWADVA

-233 RADVYA
+233 KADVYA
-239 LALILVEA
+239 LALVLVEA
-247 VTGTVPFLADSVV
+247 VTGSVPFLGDSVV
-260 GTLSARVDKLF
+260 GTLSVRVDKLF

-285 KAGRADPLERASAA
+285 KAGRSDPLERASAA
-299 EMGRALVQAGPTL
+299 EMGRALVQVGPTL
-312 PRPTQIQI
+312 PRPTQIPI
-320 VSSAAFVV
+320 VSSAALGG
-328 QNEDD
+328 QSEDD

-351 QSFVASTT
+351 QSFVTSTH
-359 ETMTIRDD
+359 ERMTIRDD
-367 VDAASVAVVEPDD
+367 AADIDVVTEEN
-380 KPLIGRWIVAAVAVL
+380 PLIGRWIVAAVAVF

-406 ALQKESHPIPDL
+406 ALQKESNPIPDL
-418 IGLDQGE
+418 IGVDQGE

-449 GAVIRTDPATG
+449 GAVIRTDPETG
-460 KKLETGKKL
+460 KKLEVGKTL

-485 NGLDAATAL
+485 NGLDSATAL
-494 AALTE
+494 TALT
-499 NGLVVGVETP
+499 NGGLMLGVETP
-509 EYSEDVPTGVIIR
+509 EYSEDIPAGVIVR
-522 WAVSSQPTLVAGQEV
+522 WAVASQPTLIAGQEV

-562 SIESATTAL
+562 SIESATAAL
-571 TDLQLTINRGDDQ
+571 TDIQLSINRGDDQ
-584 FSTVAAGGVAT
+584 FSTVAAGGIAT

-626 LNLKFDKVG
+626 LTLRFDKVG

-644 LGAISGNT
+644 LGTVSGNT
-652 KGFPIA
+652 RGFPIA

-675 TTLDLVYYGS
+675 TALDLIYYGS

>member
-1 MPILTARAGTLRVCR
+1 
-16 LPMVTH
+16 
-22 SQQNASFGAMSVFK
+22 MSVFE
-36 NHDPES
+36 NHDPDS

-60 SSTSTSYVA
+60 SSLSTLFVA
-69 VDQRS
+69 LDQRS
-74 DALVILRLFS
+74 DASVILRLFS
-84 VEASTQQG
+84 AEATIEHG

-123 TERVYLVHERLTGG
+123 VERAYVVHERLTGG

-182 IVFGQ
+182 IVFGE
-187 DRKVRVADIGVAS
+187 DRKARVADIGVAS
-200 VIAEQAWADVT
+200 VIAEKAWTDVT

-233 RADVYA
+233 KADVYA

-247 VTGTVPFLADSVV
+247 VTGTVPFLTDSVV
-260 GTLSARVDKLF
+260 GTMSARVDKLF

-285 KAGRADPLERASAA
+285 KAGRSDPLERSSAA

-312 PRPTQIQI
+312 PRPTQIPI
-320 VSSAAFVV
+320 VSSAIFGA
-328 QNEDD
+328 QGEED

-359 ETMTIRDD
+359 DTMTIRDD
-367 VDAASVAVVEPDD
+367 ADAVVAAGVDIED

-395 ALIVGGYFLFS
+395 ALITGGYFLFS
-406 ALQKESHPIPDL
+406 ALQKDSYAIPDL
-418 IGLDQGE
+418 IGVDQGE
-425 ATNLVTEFKWDI
+425 ATNLVTEFKWEI
-437 VIVEEANEELPV
+437 VVVEEANEELPV
-449 GAVIRTDPATG
+449 GAVIRTDPETG
-460 KKLETGKKL
+460 KKLETGKAL

-494 AALTE
+494 ATLTDG
-499 NGLVVGVETP
+499 GLVLGVETP
-509 EYSEDVPTGVIIR
+509 EYSEDVPAGVITR
-522 WAVSSQPTLVAGQEV
+522 WTISSQPTLVAGQEV

-584 FSTVAAGGVAT
+584 FSIVAAGGVAT

-626 LNLKFDKVG
+626 LSLKFDKVG
-635 PAVVNAGFV
+635 PALEAAGFV
-644 LGAISGNT
+644 LGTVSGNT
-652 KGFPIA
+652 RGFPIA
-658 IYVAGQ
+658 VFSAGQ

-675 TTLDLVYYGS
+675 TVLDVLYYGS

>member
-1 MPILTARAGTLRVCR
+1 
-16 LPMVTH
+16 
-22 SQQNASFGAMSVFK
+22 
-36 NHDPES
+36 
-42 LIGTVVD
+42 
-49 GRFEIESEQSR
+49 
-60 SSTSTSYVA
+60 
-69 VDQRS
+69 
-74 DALVILRLFS
+74 
-84 VEASTQQG
+84 
-92 AEILEQAAIA
+92 
-102 FEMSHP
+102 
-108 NVLRLTS
+108 
-115 FGRATIRG
+115 
-123 TERVYLVHERLTGG
+123 
-137 SLQDMIDRSRLLT
+137 
-150 PSQALVVGLEVC
+150 
-162 RALDYAHKRGMLH
+162 
-175 HDLRPSS
+175 
-182 IVFGQ
+182 VFGE

-200 VIAEQAWADVT
+200 VIAEQAWSDVT

-233 RADVYA
+233 KADVYA

-279 LAAVLD
+279 LATVLD
-285 KAGRADPLERASAA
+285 KSGRSDPLERASAA

-328 QNEDD
+328 QSEED
-333 RTGDLTKPREF
+333 RTGDLTQPREF

-351 QSFVASTT
+351 QSFIGSTT
-359 ETMTIRDD
+359 ETMTIRDEAD
-367 VDAASVAVVEPDD
+367 GAAGLVETEE

-406 ALQKESHPIPDL
+406 ALQKESNPIPDL

-449 GAVIRTDPATG
+449 GAVIRTDPEIG
-460 KKLETGKKL
+460 KKLETGKVL

-485 NGLDAATAL
+485 NGLDAASAL
-494 AALTE
+494 ATLSDG
-499 NGLVVGVETP
+499 GLVLGVETP

-522 WAVSSQPTLVAGQEV
+522 WAVASQPTLVAGQEV

-571 TDLQLTINRGDDQ
+571 TDIQLTINRGDDQ

-635 PAVVNAGFV
+635 PAVVNSGFV
-644 LGAISGNT
+644 LGAVTGNT
-652 KGFPIA
+652 RGFPIA

-675 TTLDLVYYGS
+675 TTLDLIYYGS

>member
-1 MPILTARAGTLRVCR
+1 
-16 LPMVTH
+16 
-22 SQQNASFGAMSVFK
+22 MSVFE
-36 NHDPES
+36 NHDPDS

-60 SSTSTSYVA
+60 SSLSTLFVA
-69 VDQRS
+69 LDQRS
-74 DALVILRLFS
+74 DASVILRLFS
-84 VEASTQQG
+84 AEATIEHG

-115 FGRATIRG
+115 FGRSTIRG
-123 TERVYLVHERLTGG
+123 VERAYVVHERLTGG

-182 IVFGQ
+182 IVFGE
-187 DRKVRVADIGVAS
+187 DRKARVADIGVAS
-200 VIAEQAWADVT
+200 VIAEKAWGDDAM
-211 TVSQERARY
+211 VSQERARY

-233 RADVYA
+233 KTDVYA

-247 VTGTVPFLADSVV
+247 VTGTVPFLTDSVV
-260 GTLSARVDKLF
+260 GTMSARVDKLF

-285 KAGRADPLERASAA
+285 KAGRSDPLERSSAA
-299 EMGRALVQAGPTL
+299 DMGRALVQAGPTL
-312 PRPTQIQI
+312 PRPTQIPI
-320 VSSAAFVV
+320 VSSAIFGV
-328 QNEDD
+328 QGEED

-359 ETMTIRDD
+359 DTMTIRDD
-367 VDAASVAVVEPDD
+367 ADAVVAAGVDIED

-395 ALIVGGYFLFS
+395 ALITGGYFLFS
-406 ALQKESHPIPDL
+406 ALQKDSYAIPDL
-418 IGLDQGE
+418 IGVDQGE
-425 ATNLVTEFKWDI
+425 ATNLVTEFKWEI
-437 VIVEEANEELPV
+437 VVVEEANEELPV
-449 GAVIRTDPATG
+449 GAVIRTDPETG
-460 KKLETGKKL
+460 KKLETGKAL

-494 AALTE
+494 ATLTDG
-499 NGLVVGVETP
+499 GLVLGVETP
-509 EYSEDVPTGVIIR
+509 EYSEEVPVGVIIR
-522 WAVSSQPTLVAGQEV
+522 WAISLQPTLVAGQEV

-571 TDLQLTINRGDDQ
+571 TDLRLTINRGDDQ
-584 FSTVAAGGVAT
+584 FSLVATGGVAT
-595 QSPAAGESLARGT
+595 QSPAPGESLARGT

-626 LNLKFDKVG
+626 LTLKFDKVG
-635 PAVVNAGFV
+635 PALEAAGFV
-644 LGAISGNT
+644 LGNVSGNT
-652 KGFPIA
+652 RGFPIA
-658 IYVAGQ
+658 VFSAGQ
-664 PVAVGQLLPRG
+664 PVAIGQLLPRG
-675 TTLDLVYYGS
+675 TVLDVLYYGS

>member
-1 MPILTARAGTLRVCR
+1 
-16 LPMVTH
+16 
-22 SQQNASFGAMSVFK
+22 MSVFE
-36 NHDPES
+36 NHDPDF

-60 SSTSTSYVA
+60 SSLSTLFVA
-69 VDQRS
+69 LDQRS
-74 DALVILRLFS
+74 DASVILRLFS
-84 VEASTQQG
+84 VEATIEHG
-92 AEILEQAAIA
+92 AEILEQAALA

-115 FGRATIRG
+115 FGRATIG
-123 TERVYLVHERLTGG
+123 GPERAYVVHERLTGG

-162 RALDYAHKRGMLH
+162 RALDYAHKRGMSH

-182 IVFGQ
+182 IVFGE
-187 DRKVRVADIGVAS
+187 DRKARVADIGVAS
-200 VIAEQAWADVT
+200 VIAEKAWTDVT

-220 CAPEQA
+220 CTPEQA

-233 RADVYA
+233 KADVYA

-247 VTGTVPFLADSVV
+247 VTGTVPFLTDSVV
-260 GTLSARVDKLF
+260 GTMSARVDKLF

-285 KAGRADPLERASAA
+285 KAGRSDPLERSSAA

-312 PRPTQIQI
+312 PRPTQIPI
-320 VSSAAFVV
+320 VSSPIFGA
-328 QNEDD
+328 QGEED
-333 RTGDLTKPREF
+333 RTGDLTRPREF

-367 VDAASVAVVEPDD
+367 DDAVAVSVVED

-395 ALIVGGYFLFS
+395 ALIAGGYFLFS
-406 ALQKESHPIPDL
+406 ALQKDSYAIPDL
-418 IGLDQGE
+418 IGVDQGE
-425 ATNLVTEFKWDI
+425 ATNLVTEFKWEI
-437 VIVEEANEELPV
+437 VVVEEANEELPV
-449 GAVIRTDPATG
+449 GAVIRTDPETG
-460 KKLETGKKL
+460 KKLETGKAL

-494 AALTE
+494 ATLTDG
-499 NGLVVGVETP
+499 GLVLGVETP
-509 EYSEDVPTGVIIR
+509 EYSEDVPAGVIIR
-522 WAVSSQPTLVAGQEV
+522 WTISSQPTLVAGQEV

-555 VPDLTGM
+555 VPDLTGL

-584 FSTVAAGGVAT
+584 FSIVAAGGVAT
-595 QSPAAGESLARGT
+595 QSPPAGESLARGT

-626 LNLKFDKVG
+626 LTLKFDKVG
-635 PAVVNAGFV
+635 PALEAAGFV
-644 LGAISGNT
+644 LGTVSGDT
-652 KGFPIA
+652 RGFPIA
-658 IYVAGQ
+658 IFSAGQ

-675 TTLDLVYYGS
+675 TVLDVLYYGS

>member
-1 MPILTARAGTLRVCR
+1 MPILTARAGTLHFGR

-22 SQQNASFGAMSVFK
+22 SQQNASFGAMSVFE

-42 LIGTVVD
+42 LIGSVVD

-60 SSTSTSYVA
+60 STSSTSYVA
-69 VDQRS
+69 LDQRS

-84 VEASTQQG
+84 ADATTQHG
-92 AEILEQAAIA
+92 IEILEQSAIA

-108 NVLRLTS
+108 NVVRLTS
-115 FGRATIRG
+115 FGRASIRG
-123 TERVYLVHERLTGG
+123 VERVYIVHERLTGG

-162 RALDYAHKRGMLH
+162 RALDYAHKRGLVH

-182 IVFGQ
+182 IVFGE

-233 RADVYA
+233 KADVYA

-279 LAAVLD
+279 LATVLD
-285 KAGRADPLERASAA
+285 KAGRSDPLERASAA

-328 QNEDD
+328 QSEED
-333 RTGDLTKPREF
+333 RTGDLTQPREF

-351 QSFVASTT
+351 QSFIAATAQ
-359 ETMTIRDD
+359 TMTIREDA
-367 VDAASVAVVEPDD
+367 DAALAVVETEE

-406 ALQKESHPIPDL
+406 ALQKESNPIPDL

-449 GAVIRTDPATG
+449 GAVIRTDPETG
-460 KKLETGKKL
+460 KKLETGKVL

-494 AALTE
+494 ATLTDG
-499 NGLVVGVETP
+499 GLVLGVETP

-522 WAVSSQPTLVAGQEV
+522 WAVTSQPTLVAGQEV

-571 TDLQLTINRGDDQ
+571 TDIQLTINRGDDQ
-584 FSTVAAGGVAT
+584 FSIVAAGGVAT

-626 LNLKFDKVG
+626 GNLKFDKVG
-635 PAVVNAGFV
+635 PAIVNSGFV
-644 LGAISGNT
+644 LGAVTGNT
-652 KGFPIA
+652 RGFPIA

-675 TTLDLVYYGS
+675 TTLDLIYYGS

>member
-1 MPILTARAGTLRVCR
+1 MPILTARAGTLHFGR

-22 SQQNASFGAMSVFK
+22 SQQNASFGAMSVFE

-42 LIGTVVD
+42 LIGSVVD

-60 SSTSTSYVA
+60 STSSTSYVA
-69 VDQRS
+69 LDQRS

-84 VEASTQQG
+84 ADATTQHG
-92 AEILEQAAIA
+92 TEILEQSAIA

-108 NVLRLTS
+108 NVVRLTS
-115 FGRATIRG
+115 FGRASIRG
-123 TERVYLVHERLTGG
+123 VERVYIVHERLTGG

-162 RALDYAHKRGMLH
+162 RALDYAHKRGLVH

-182 IVFGQ
+182 IVFGE

-233 RADVYA
+233 KADVYA

-279 LAAVLD
+279 LATVLD
-285 KAGRADPLERASAA
+285 KAGRSDPLERASAA

-328 QNEDD
+328 QSEED
-333 RTGDLTKPREF
+333 RTGDLTQPREF

-351 QSFVASTT
+351 QSFIAATAQ
-359 ETMTIRDD
+359 TMTIRENA
-367 VDAASVAVVEPDD
+367 DAAVAVVETEE

-406 ALQKESHPIPDL
+406 ALQKESNPIPDL

-449 GAVIRTDPATG
+449 GAVIRTDPETG
-460 KKLETGKKL
+460 KKLETGKVL

-485 NGLDAATAL
+485 NGLDAASAL
-494 AALTE
+494 ATLSDG
-499 NGLVVGVETP
+499 GLVLGVETP

-522 WAVSSQPTLVAGQEV
+522 WAVTSQPTLVAGQEV
-537 IKGTAVDTFVSQ
+537 IQGTAVDTFVSQ

-571 TDLQLTINRGDDQ
+571 TDIQLTINRGDDQ

-635 PAVVNAGFV
+635 PAIVNSGFV
-644 LGAISGNT
+644 LGAVTGNT
-652 KGFPIA
+652 RGFPIA

-675 TTLDLVYYGS
+675 TTLDLIYYGS

>member
-1 MPILTARAGTLRVCR
+1 MPILTARAGTLHFGR

-22 SQQNASFGAMSVFK
+22 SQQNASFGAMSVFE

-42 LIGTVVD
+42 LIGSVVD

-60 SSTSTSYVA
+60 STSSTSYVA
-69 VDQRS
+69 LDQRS

-84 VEASTQQG
+84 ADATTQHG
-92 AEILEQAAIA
+92 TEILEQSAIA

-108 NVLRLTS
+108 NVVRLTS
-115 FGRATIRG
+115 FGRASIRG
-123 TERVYLVHERLTGG
+123 VERVYIVHERLTGG

-162 RALDYAHKRGMLH
+162 RALDYAHKRGLVH

-182 IVFGQ
+182 IVFGE

-233 RADVYA
+233 KADVYA

-279 LAAVLD
+279 LATVLD
-285 KAGRADPLERASAA
+285 KAGRSDPLERASAA

-328 QNEDD
+328 QSEED
-333 RTGDLTKPREF
+333 RTGDLTQPREF

-351 QSFVASTT
+351 QSFIAATAQ
-359 ETMTIRDD
+359 TMTIREDA
-367 VDAASVAVVEPDD
+367 DAALAVVETEE

-406 ALQKESHPIPDL
+406 ALQKESNPIPDL

-449 GAVIRTDPATG
+449 GAVIRTDPETG
-460 KKLETGKKL
+460 KKLETGKVL

-494 AALTE
+494 ATLSDG
-499 NGLVVGVETP
+499 GLVLGVETP

-522 WAVSSQPTLVAGQEV
+522 WAVTSQPTLVAGQEV

-571 TDLQLTINRGDDQ
+571 TDIQLTINRGDDQ

-635 PAVVNAGFV
+635 PAIVNSGFV
-644 LGAISGNT
+644 LGAVTGNT
-652 KGFPIA
+652 RGFPIA

-675 TTLDLVYYGS
+675 TTLDLIYYGS

>member
-1 MPILTARAGTLRVCR
+1 
-16 LPMVTH
+16 MVTH
-22 SQQNASFGAMSVFK
+22 SQQNASFRAMSVFE
-36 NHDPES
+36 NHDPDS

-60 SSTSTSYVA
+60 SSLSTLFVA
-69 VDQRS
+69 LDQRS
-74 DALVILRLFS
+74 DASVILRLFS
-84 VEASTQQG
+84 AEATIEHG

-123 TERVYLVHERLTGG
+123 VERAYVVHERLTGG

-162 RALDYAHKRGMLH
+162 RALDYAHKRGMSH

-182 IVFGQ
+182 IVFGE

-200 VIAEQAWADVT
+200 VIAEKAWTDVT

-233 RADVYA
+233 KADVYA

-247 VTGTVPFLADSVV
+247 VTGTVPFLTDSVV
-260 GTLSARVDKLF
+260 GTMSARVDKLF

-285 KAGRADPLERASAA
+285 KAGRSDPLERSSAA

-312 PRPTQIQI
+312 PRPTQIPI
-320 VSSAAFVV
+320 VSSAIFGA
-328 QNEDD
+328 QGEED

-351 QSFVASTT
+351 QSFVASNTD
-359 ETMTIRDD
+359 TMTIRDD
-367 VDAASVAVVEPDD
+367 ADAVVAAGVDIED

-395 ALIVGGYFLFS
+395 ALITGGYFLFS
-406 ALQKESHPIPDL
+406 ALQKDSYAIPDL
-418 IGLDQGE
+418 IGVDQGE
-425 ATNLVTEFKWDI
+425 ATNLVTEFKWEI
-437 VIVEEANEELPV
+437 VVVEEANEELPV
-449 GAVIRTDPATG
+449 GAVIRTDPETG
-460 KKLETGKKL
+460 KKLETGKAL

-494 AALTE
+494 ATLTDG
-499 NGLVVGVETP
+499 GLVLGVETP
-509 EYSEDVPTGVIIR
+509 EYSEDVPAGVIIR
-522 WAVSSQPTLVAGQEV
+522 WTISSQPTLVAGQEV

-584 FSTVAAGGVAT
+584 FSIVAAGGVAT

-626 LNLKFDKVG
+626 LTLKFDKVG
-635 PAVVNAGFV
+635 PALEAAGFV
-644 LGAISGNT
+644 LGTVSGNT
-652 KGFPIA
+652 RGFPIA
-658 IYVAGQ
+658 VFSAGQ

-675 TTLDLVYYGS
+675 TVLDVLYYGS

>member
-1 MPILTARAGTLRVCR
+1 
-16 LPMVTH
+16 
-22 SQQNASFGAMSVFK
+22 MSVFE
-36 NHDPES
+36 NHDPDS

-60 SSTSTSYVA
+60 SSLSTLFVA
-69 VDQRS
+69 LDQRS
-74 DALVILRLFS
+74 DASVILRLFS
-84 VEASTQQG
+84 AEATIEHG

-115 FGRATIRG
+115 FGRSTIRG
-123 TERVYLVHERLTGG
+123 VERAYVVHERLTGG
-137 SLQDMIDRSRLLT
+137 SLEDMIDRSRLLT

-182 IVFGQ
+182 IVFGE
-187 DRKVRVADIGVAS
+187 DRKARVADIGVAS
-200 VIAEQAWADVT
+200 VIAEKAWGDDAM
-211 TVSQERARY
+211 VSQERARY

-233 RADVYA
+233 KTDVYA

-247 VTGTVPFLADSVV
+247 VTGTVPFLTDSVV
-260 GTLSARVDKLF
+260 GTMSARVDKLF

-285 KAGRADPLERASAA
+285 KAGRSDPLERSSAA
-299 EMGRALVQAGPTL
+299 DMGRALVQAGPTL
-312 PRPTQIQI
+312 PRPTQISI
-320 VSSAAFVV
+320 VSSAIFGV
-328 QNEDD
+328 QGEED

-359 ETMTIRDD
+359 DTMTIRDD
-367 VDAASVAVVEPDD
+367 ADAVVAAGVDIED

-395 ALIVGGYFLFS
+395 ALITGGYFLFS
-406 ALQKESHPIPDL
+406 ALQKDSYAIPDL
-418 IGLDQGE
+418 IGVDQGE
-425 ATNLVTEFKWDI
+425 ATNLVTEFKWEI
-437 VIVEEANEELPV
+437 VVVEEANEELPV
-449 GAVIRTDPATG
+449 GAVIRTDPETG
-460 KKLETGKKL
+460 KKLETGKAL

-494 AALTE
+494 ATLTDG
-499 NGLVVGVETP
+499 GLVLGVETP
-509 EYSEDVPTGVIIR
+509 EYSEDVPAGVIIR
-522 WAVSSQPTLVAGQEV
+522 WTISLQPTLVAGQEV

-562 SIESATTAL
+562 SIDSATSAL

-584 FSTVAAGGVAT
+584 FSIVAAGGVAT
-595 QSPAAGESLARGT
+595 QSPAPGESLARGT

-626 LNLKFDKVG
+626 LTLKFDKVG
-635 PAVVNAGFV
+635 PALEAAGFV
-644 LGAISGNT
+644 LGNVSGNT
-652 KGFPIA
+652 RGFPIA
-658 IYVAGQ
+658 VFLAGQ
-664 PVAVGQLLPRG
+664 PVAIGQLLPRG
-675 TTLDLVYYGS
+675 TVLDVLYYGS

>member
-1 MPILTARAGTLRVCR
+1 
-16 LPMVTH
+16 
-22 SQQNASFGAMSVFK
+22 MSVFE
-36 NHDPES
+36 NHDPDS

-60 SSTSTSYVA
+60 SSLSTLFVA
-69 VDQRS
+69 LDQRS
-74 DALVILRLFS
+74 DASVILRLFS
-84 VEASTQQG
+84 AEATIEHG
-92 AEILEQAAIA
+92 TEILEQAAIA

-115 FGRATIRG
+115 FGRATIRDV
-123 TERVYLVHERLTGG
+123 ERAYVVHERLTGG

-162 RALDYAHKRGMLH
+162 RALDYAHKRGMSH

-182 IVFGQ
+182 IVFGE
-187 DRKVRVADIGVAS
+187 DRKARVADIGVAS
-200 VIAEQAWADVT
+200 VIAEKAWTDVT

-233 RADVYA
+233 KADVYA

-247 VTGTVPFLADSVV
+247 VTGTVPFLTDSVV
-260 GTLSARVDKLF
+260 GTMSARVDKLF

-285 KAGRADPLERASAA
+285 KAGRSDPLERSSAA

-312 PRPTQIQI
+312 PRPTQIPI
-320 VSSAAFVV
+320 VSSAIFGA
-328 QNEDD
+328 QGEED
-333 RTGDLTKPREF
+333 RTGDLTRPREF

-359 ETMTIRDD
+359 ETMTIRE
-367 VDAASVAVVEPDD
+367 DAEAVAVSAVED

-395 ALIVGGYFLFS
+395 ALIAGGYFLFS
-406 ALQKESHPIPDL
+406 ALQKDSYAIPDL
-418 IGLDQGE
+418 IGVDQGE
-425 ATNLVTEFKWDI
+425 ATNLVTEFKWEI
-437 VIVEEANEELPV
+437 VVVEEANEELPV
-449 GAVIRTDPATG
+449 GAVIRTDPETG
-460 KKLETGKKL
+460 KKLETGKAL

-494 AALTE
+494 AALSDG
-499 NGLVVGVETP
+499 GLVLGVETP
-509 EYSEDVPTGVIIR
+509 EYSEEVPAGVIIR
-522 WAVSSQPTLVAGQEV
+522 WTISSQPTLVAGQEV

-584 FSTVAAGGVAT
+584 FSIVAAGGVAT

-635 PAVVNAGFV
+635 PAVVNSGFV
-644 LGAISGNT
+644 LGAVTGNT
-652 KGFPIA
+652 RGFPIA

-675 TTLDLVYYGS
+675 TTLDLIYYGS

>member
-1 MPILTARAGTLRVCR
+1 
-16 LPMVTH
+16 
-22 SQQNASFGAMSVFK
+22 MS
-36 NHDPES
+36 
-42 LIGTVVD
+42 
-49 GRFEIESEQSR
+49 
-60 SSTSTSYVA
+60 
-69 VDQRS
+69 
-74 DALVILRLFS
+74 
-84 VEASTQQG
+84 
-92 AEILEQAAIA
+92 
-102 FEMSHP
+102 
-108 NVLRLTS
+108 
-115 FGRATIRG
+115 
-123 TERVYLVHERLTGG
+123 
-137 SLQDMIDRSRLLT
+137 
-150 PSQALVVGLEVC
+150 
-162 RALDYAHKRGMLH
+162 H

-182 IVFGQ
+182 IVFGE
-187 DRKVRVADIGVAS
+187 DRKARVADIGVAS
-200 VIAEQAWADVT
+200 VIAEKAWTDVT

-233 RADVYA
+233 KADVYA

-247 VTGTVPFLADSVV
+247 VTGTVPFLTDSVV
-260 GTLSARVDKLF
+260 GTMSARVDKLF

-285 KAGRADPLERASAA
+285 KAGRSDPLERSSAA

-312 PRPTQIQI
+312 PRPTQIPI
-320 VSSAAFVV
+320 VSSAIFGA
-328 QNEDD
+328 QGEED
-333 RTGDLTKPREF
+333 RTGDLTRPREF

-359 ETMTIRDD
+359 ETMTIRE
-367 VDAASVAVVEPDD
+367 DAEAVAVSAVED

-395 ALIVGGYFLFS
+395 ALIAGGYFLFS
-406 ALQKESHPIPDL
+406 ALQKDSYAIPDL
-418 IGLDQGE
+418 IGVDQGE
-425 ATNLVTEFKWDI
+425 ATNLVTEFKWEI
-437 VIVEEANEELPV
+437 VVVEEANEELPV
-449 GAVIRTDPATG
+449 GAVIRTDPETG
-460 KKLETGKKL
+460 KKLETGKAL

-494 AALTE
+494 AALSDG
-499 NGLVVGVETP
+499 GLVLGVETP
-509 EYSEDVPTGVIIR
+509 EYSEEVPAGVIIR
-522 WAVSSQPTLVAGQEV
+522 WTISSQPTLVAGQEV

-584 FSTVAAGGVAT
+584 FSIVAAGGVAT

-626 LNLKFDKVG
+626 LTLKFDKVG
-635 PAVVNAGFV
+635 PALEAAGFV
-644 LGAISGNT
+644 LGTVSGNT
-652 KGFPIA
+652 GGFPIA
-658 IYVAGQ
+658 IFSAGQ

-675 TTLDLVYYGS
+675 TVLDVLYYGS

>member
-1 MPILTARAGTLRVCR
+1 
-16 LPMVTH
+16 
-22 SQQNASFGAMSVFK
+22 MSVFE
-36 NHDPES
+36 NLDPES
-42 LIGTVVD
+42 LIGAVID

-60 SSTSTSYVA
+60 SSSSTSFVA

-84 VEASTQQG
+84 ADVTADLGT
-92 AEILEQAAIA
+92 EILEQAAIA

-115 FGRATIRG
+115 FGRAFVRG
-123 TERVYLVHERLTGG
+123 VERAYIVHERLTGG
-137 SLQDMIDRSRLLT
+137 SLQDMIDRSRLLS

-162 RALDYAHKRGMLH
+162 RALDYAHKRGLVH

-182 IVFGQ
+182 IVFGE
-187 DRKVRVADIGVAS
+187 DRKARVTDLGVSS
-200 VIAEQAWADVT
+200 VIAEQAWADVA

-233 RADVYA
+233 KADVYA
-239 LALILVEA
+239 LALVLVEA
-247 VTGTVPFLADSVV
+247 VTGSVPFLGDSVV
-260 GTLSARVDKLF
+260 GTLSVRVDKLF

-285 KAGRADPLERASAA
+285 KAGRSDPLERASAA
-299 EMGRALVQAGPTL
+299 EMGRALVQVGPTL
-312 PRPTQIQI
+312 PRPTQIPI
-320 VSSAAFVV
+320 VSSAALGG
-328 QNEDD
+328 QSEDD

-351 QSFVASTT
+351 QSFVTSTH
-359 ETMTIRDD
+359 ERMTIRDD
-367 VDAASVAVVEPDD
+367 AADIDVVTEEN
-380 KPLIGRWIVAAVAVL
+380 PLIGRWIVAAVAVF

-406 ALQKESHPIPDL
+406 ALQKESNPIPDL
-418 IGLDQGE
+418 IGVDQGE

-449 GAVIRTDPATG
+449 GAVIRTDPETG
-460 KKLETGKKL
+460 KKLEVGKTL

-485 NGLDAATAL
+485 NGLDSATAL
-494 AALTE
+494 TALT
-499 NGLVVGVETP
+499 NGGLMLGVETP
-509 EYSEDVPTGVIIR
+509 EYSEDIPAGVIVR
-522 WAVSSQPTLVAGQEV
+522 WAVASQPTLIAGQEV

-562 SIESATTAL
+562 SSESATAAL
-571 TDLQLTINRGDDQ
+571 TDIQLSINRGDDQ
-584 FSTVAAGGVAT
+584 FSTVAAGGIAT

-626 LNLKFDKVG
+626 LTLRFDKVG

-644 LGAISGNT
+644 LGTVSGNT
-652 KGFPIA
+652 RGFPIA

-675 TTLDLVYYGS
+675 TALDLIYYGS

>member
-1 MPILTARAGTLRVCR
+1 MPILTARAGTLHFGR

-22 SQQNASFGAMSVFK
+22 SQQNASFGAMSVFE

-42 LIGTVVD
+42 LIGSVVD

-60 SSTSTSYVA
+60 STSSTSYVA
-69 VDQRS
+69 LDQRS

-84 VEASTQQG
+84 ADATTQHG
-92 AEILEQAAIA
+92 IEILEQSAIA

-108 NVLRLTS
+108 NVVRLTS
-115 FGRATIRG
+115 FGRASIRG
-123 TERVYLVHERLTGG
+123 VERVYIVHERLTGG

-162 RALDYAHKRGMLH
+162 RALDYAHKRGLVH

-182 IVFGQ
+182 IVFGE

-233 RADVYA
+233 KADVYA

-279 LAAVLD
+279 LATVLD
-285 KAGRADPLERASAA
+285 KAGRSDPLERASAA

-328 QNEDD
+328 QSEED
-333 RTGDLTKPREF
+333 RTGDLTQPREF

-351 QSFVASTT
+351 QSFIAATAQ
-359 ETMTIRDD
+359 TMTIREDA
-367 VDAASVAVVEPDD
+367 DAALAVVETEE

-406 ALQKESHPIPDL
+406 ALQKESNPIPDL

-449 GAVIRTDPATG
+449 GAVIRTDPETG
-460 KKLETGKKL
+460 KKLETGKVL

-494 AALTE
+494 ATLTDG
-499 NGLVVGVETP
+499 GLVLGVETP

-522 WAVSSQPTLVAGQEV
+522 WAVTSQPTLVAGQEV

-571 TDLQLTINRGDDQ
+571 TDIQLTINRGDDQ
-584 FSTVAAGGVAT
+584 FSIVAAGGVAT

-635 PAVVNAGFV
+635 PAIVNSGFV
-644 LGAISGNT
+644 LGAVTGNT
-652 KGFPIA
+652 RGFPIA

-675 TTLDLVYYGS
+675 TTLDLIYYGS